1 MASTFWAKWGMSV
14 RVVAE
19 QEEIHEQAGT
29 I

>member
-14 RVVAE
+14 RAVAE